1 MMTNGEKK
9 LQLYSCFISHPS
21 FSVRIALNLK
31 GLDYECKSINVFKG
45 EQSRPEFLKIS
56 PMGFVPTLLDGDMVL
71 AESSAII
78 LYLDDKY
85 PQHPL
90 LPHDL
95 KKRAINYQ
103 AANIISSTIQP
114 TLRIPILAY
123 IRDNIGPDERITWV
137 HKHIGKG
144 FAALEIL
151 VKDHAGKY
159 ATGDD
164 ICLVD
169 VLLAPQIIGTLERY
183 NFDIS
188 NYPLLSRLSESYK
201 QVPAIRNALPENQP
215 DFPKELKGIILIRI
229 Y

>member
-1 MMTNGEKK
+1 MLKGFFSIVFINSTIHMMTNGEKK

-45 EQSRPEFLKIS
+45 EQSHPEFLKIS
-56 PMGFVPTLLDGDMVL
+56 PMGFVPALLDGDMVL

-103 AANIISSTIQP
+103 A
-114 TLRIPILAY
+114 Y
-123 IRDNIGPDERITWV
+123 IRDNVGPDERITWV
-137 HKHIGKG
+137 HKHLGKG
-144 FAALEIL
+144 FTALEIL
-151 VKDHAGKY
+151 LKDHAGKY
-159 ATGDD
+159 ATGDE

-183 NFDIS
+183 NYDIS

-215 DFPKELKGIILIRI
+215 DFPKEVKG
-229 Y
+229 

>member
-1 MMTNGEKK
+1 MLKGFFSIVFINSTIHMMTNGEKK

-45 EQSRPEFLKIS
+45 EQSHPEFLKIS
-56 PMGFVPTLLDGDMVL
+56 PMGFVPALLDGDMVL

-123 IRDNIGPDERITWV
+123 IRDNVGPDERITWV
-137 HKHIGKG
+137 HKHLGKG
-144 FAALEIL
+144 FTDEIRRALCKHN
-151 VKDHAGKY
+151 KDNPSLTQKQLQEWVHSKY
-159 ATGDD
+159 GLQVSQAT
-164 ICLVD
+164 ISMK
-169 VLLAPQIIGTLERY
+169 VLQW
-183 NFDIS
+183 S
-188 NYPLLSRLSESYK
+188 PLRETKL
-201 QVPAIRNALPENQP
+201 
-215 DFPKELKGIILIRI
+215 LKRQSH
-229 Y
+229 

>member
-1 MMTNGEKK
+1 MLKGFFSIVFINSTIHMMTNGEKK

-45 EQSRPEFLKIS
+45 EQSHPEFLKIS
-56 PMGFVPTLLDGDMVL
+56 PMGFVPALLDGDMVL

-123 IRDNIGPDERITWV
+123 IRDNVGPDERITWV
-137 HKHIGKG
+137 HKHLGKG
-144 FAALEIL
+144 FTGHDIQVAEAGAARRSRR
-151 VKDHAGKY
+151 KAG
-159 ATGDD
+159 
-164 ICLVD
+164 
-169 VLLAPQIIGTLERY
+169 
-183 NFDIS
+183 IS
-188 NYPLLSRLSESYK
+188 
-201 QVPAIRNALPENQP
+201 
-215 DFPKELKGIILIRI
+215 G
-229 Y
+229 

>member
-1 MMTNGEKK
+1 MLGRHLLSLFFWTNLYMLKGFFSIVFINSTIHMMTNGEKK

-45 EQSRPEFLKIS
+45 EQSHP
-56 PMGFVPTLLDGDMVL
+56 DGDMVL

-123 IRDNIGPDERITWV
+123 IRDNVGPDERITWV
-137 HKHIGKG
+137 HKHLGKG
-144 FAALEIL
+144 FTALEIL
-151 VKDHAGKY
+151 LKDHAGKY
-159 ATGDD
+159 ATGDE

-183 NFDIS
+183 NYDIS

-201 QVPAIRNALPENQP
+201 QVPAIRNAPS
-215 DFPKELKGIILIRI
+215 
-229 Y
+229 

>member
-1 MMTNGEKK
+1 MTNGEKK

-71 AESSAII
+71 AESSAIL

-114 TLRIPILAY
+114 TLRIPILVSKPNLGVVWSP
-123 IRDNIGPDERITWV
+123 INDFIKKLRLNRSE
-137 HKHIGKG
+137 
-144 FAALEIL
+144 
-151 VKDHAGKY
+151 VKCVWF
-159 ATGDD
+159 T
-164 ICLVD
+164 
-169 VLLAPQIIGTLERY
+169 
-183 NFDIS
+183 
-188 NYPLLSRLSESYK
+188 
-201 QVPAIRNALPENQP
+201 
-215 DFPKELKGIILIRI
+215 
-229 Y
+229 

>member
-45 EQSRPEFLKIS
+45 EQSRP
-56 PMGFVPTLLDGDMVL
+56 DGDMVL

-103 AANIISSTIQP
+103 
-114 TLRIPILAY
+114 AY